1 MLFQTSLGIDI
12 SDDLLSVVCLK
23 ASLKGFHLAARA
35 ELSLDKEM
43 PLDERVSLIARFLPD
58 FLKQNQ
64 LVPSMV
70 FLGIP
75 RRHSLLRYIQLPL
88 AAKENLRETIGY
100 EMEKYIPLTPEQI
113 YFDFQIIS
121 EDRENGTIRILLTA
135 VKRDTLSLF
144 LSVARAIK
152 SGISGIEVRSVAA
165 ANCLANET
173 GGPDPHTAA
182 FVRIEGAAMDVGL
195 LKHGRL
201 DYSKEVPLSSQA
213 GDLVRLIA
221 HELKPVRQ
229 RLSQEN
235 GLLNAVLC
243 ATGGESLAEQ
253 LNSENEWL
261 DVRPAD
267 FSRIGLASCQGVP
280 AYGLAL
286 KAFQTPPTDIN
297 LLPPRLRK
305 RASRAGLF
313 TMVSLGVLLVLLLL
327 AWAGG
332 NVLQRRLTLDRLN
345 AELKTLSTVIAE
357 IERDR
362 NECARLE
369 NQLKAL
375 QDLYAGPSALE
386 ILKELSERIPE
397 TAWVMGFTFS
407 DNGVELEGEAD
418 SASELI
424 PLLDESPVFRD
435 VVFLSTITK
444 TREGKDRF
452 RIGLK
457 FG

>member
-1 MLFQTSLGIDI
+1 M
-12 SDDLLSVVCLK
+12 
-23 ASLKGFHLAARA
+23 
-35 ELSLDKEM
+35 
-43 PLDERVSLIARFLPD
+43 
-58 FLKQNQ
+58 
-64 LVPSMV
+64 
-70 FLGIP
+70 
-75 RRHSLLRYIQLPL
+75 
-88 AAKENLRETIGY
+88 
-100 EMEKYIPLTPEQI
+100 
-113 YFDFQIIS
+113 
-121 EDRENGTIRILLTA
+121 
-135 VKRDTLSLF
+135 
-144 LSVARAIK
+144 
-152 SGISGIEVRSVAA
+152 
-165 ANCLANET
+165 
-173 GGPDPHTAA
+173 
-182 FVRIEGAAMDVGL
+182 
-195 LKHGRL
+195 
-201 DYSKEVPLSSQA
+201 
-213 GDLVRLIA
+213 
-221 HELKPVRQ
+221 
-229 RLSQEN
+229 
-235 GLLNAVLC
+235 
-243 ATGGESLAEQ
+243 
-253 LNSENEWL
+253 
-261 DVRPAD
+261 
-267 FSRIGLASCQGVP
+267 P

>member
-23 ASLKGFHLAARA
+23 ASLKGFHLAAQA

-64 LVPSMV
+64 IVPSMV

-100 EMEKYIPLTPEQI
+100 EMEKYVPLTPEQV

-121 EDRENGTIRILLTA
+121 EDRENGAIRILLTA
-135 VKRDTLSLF
+135 VKRETLSLF
-144 LSVARAIK
+144 LSVAQAIK
-152 SGISGIEVRSVAA
+152 SGISGMEVRSIAA
-165 ANCLANET
+165 ANCLANGT
-173 GGPDPHTAA
+173 GGGDPHTAA
-182 FVRIEGAAMDVGL
+182 FVRIEGAIMDVGL
-195 LKHGRL
+195 LKDGRL
-201 DYSKEVPLSSQA
+201 DYSKEVSLPSQH
-213 GDLVRLIA
+213 GDLTNRIV
-221 HELKPVRQ
+221 HELKQVKQ
-229 RLSQEN
+229 SLAQEN
-235 GLLNAVLC
+235 GVLNVRLC
-243 ATGGESLAEQ
+243 AAEGEGLAER

-261 DVRPAD
+261 DVHPAD
-267 FSRIGLASCQGVP
+267 LSRIGLASCRGAP

-286 KAFQTPPTDIN
+286 KAFQTPATDIN
-297 LLPPRLRK
+297 LLPPQLRK
-305 RASRAGLF
+305 RASRAGFFVML
-313 TMVSLGVLLVLLLL
+313 SLGVFLILLLL

-332 NVLQRRLTLDRLN
+332 NVLQHRLALDRLN
-345 AELKTLSTVIAE
+345 ADLKTLGAVIAE
-357 IERDR
+357 IEQNQ
-362 NECARLE
+362 NECTRLE
-369 NQLKAL
+369 KRLESLKS
-375 QDLYAGPSALE
+375 LYAGPSVLE
-386 ILKELSERIPE
+386 VLKELSERIPQ

-407 DNGVELEGEAD
+407 DDGVELEGEAD

-424 PLLDESPVFRD
+424 PLLDESPVFHD